1 MSRLNIGTGVGVRLG
16 QVPAHRFVRNALR
29 IRLRNSGTHLRV
41 LCEGSPTLRGR
52 LIESQPT
59 LGLWVMSAADN
70 GATVTAEQSDAPLW
84 SRNLPPQLPNKALFK
99 KFTIQR
105 KMSSIAKS
113 SA

>member
-1 MSRLNIGTGVGVRLG
+1 MVTGVGVRFG
-16 QVPAHRFVRNALR
+16 SVPAHRFVRKILR
-29 IRLRNSGTHLRV
+29 IRLRNSGTHFRV

-70 GATVTAEQSDAPLW
+70 GATVTAEMMEHPAMVAKFATATFLTKLCS
-84 SRNLPPQLPNKALFK
+84 K

-105 KMSSIAKS
+105 KKSSIAKS